1 MAKSPITQPS
11 FVAAIDEVT
20 SQEDHDD
27 DESLV
32 VNDSILS
39 LLNTQDPSDDDGEQH
54 QPSQQSQQALINF
67 SSILTPLSSLLQE
80 LPTTDHDFNEENDDD
95 EEQLENPP
103 PVPPAKLTLIL
114 LSIQRFSVD
123 QRFFSLFYSI
133 LSEQQQQPQ
142 QDQQAQEQELN
153 LSKLSIAYDLIV
165 SDGQRVMKMTLNPK
179 WNSEVMNG
187 ELSCGS
193 VIQIKRYHIVL
204 DELVIGGGSGI
215 VLVDELDRFNTA
227 DHSQQSALNEF
238 CLRTRSSLQSEIEQ
252 LLLEP
257 QVTNRHYY
265 LPMWDDD
272 NFDEEIVSGGAEE
285 SDDEQHGRTRCRAS
299 VPILT
304 PELQDSMEIDCEYLS
319 SIAPGSLAAEAMR
332 RGNKCTKQNVIGR
345 VHKKTQLNLWRDESN
360 AFPFS
365 FMLLLVDETLST
377 GVPVIIWNR
386 FALDYYHD
394 INVGDVLLIMNFDLK
409 PISDSDRFFLSAPPS
424 STITTTTSHQPNFV
438 KISVNPHRTTLYKVE
453 NALPEFAPLDYRV
466 SSIREMHALSDGT
479 LTNIAGVIVRLSMVL
494 RERVH
499 VEGND
504 TPWMTKA
511 GNSSAASNRPRFA
524 QYRYVTI
531 VDRSMK
537 YVHCKLYTNSRK
549 GVIDGLKVGQVIVL
563 TDMLISSACPSSWT
577 SQREFILQSTF
588 MTSIAIGNQYSAL
601 YMQETRDHID
611 LLQLFVEEKRNEFS
625 LLVQHEN
632 EFYALPQLRVATFS
646 FYQQL
651 FPKFKLDYFNH
662 MFDIADSLQH
672 REARTIAIQA
682 RVVSISQT
690 VTKKR
695 KMKTKTKRR
704 SKRPRL
710 NETDPITQS
719 MSDEEREEE
728 AEDVYEE
735 DHDGKEVNP
744 STASFTLLV
753 TDMNKT
759 RTVEFEL
766 NLWRLNNFRTIS
778 SATVEQT
785 STLGESQSQYTGSDF
800 TSLCKFF
807 GLPLDMPLP
816 ASDGDNDVVDQL
828 STISGTLKDQIFL
841 CCVQIVKLTEDVHY
855 WLSQA
860 YPVK

>member
-11 FVAAIDEVT
+11 FVAVIDGHADH
-20 SQEDHDD
+20 QENHDDD

-80 LPTTDHDFNEENDDD
+80 LPTTDHDFDEENDD
-95 EEQLENPP
+95 EEQQVENPP

-133 LSEQQQQPQ
+133 LSEQQQPQ

-165 SDGQRVMKMTLNPK
+165 SDGRRVMKMTLNPK

-204 DELVIGGGSGI
+204 DELVIGGGTGI
-215 VLVDELDRFNTA
+215 VLVDELDRFTTA

-238 CLRTRSSLQSEIEQ
+238 CLRIRSSLQSEIEQ

-409 PISDSDRFFLSAPPS
+409 PISDSDRFFLSAPAPA
-424 STITTTTSHQPNFV
+424 STITTTTTSNQPNFV

-479 LTNIAGVIVRLSMVL
+479 LINIAGVIVRLSMVL

-504 TPWMTKA
+504 TSWMTKA

-531 VDRSMK
+531 VDQSMK

-588 MTSIAIGNQYSAL
+588 MTSIATGNQYSAL
-601 YMQETRDHID
+601 YTQETRDHID

-625 LLVQHEN
+625 LLVQHEY

-646 FYQQL
+646 LYQQL
-651 FPKFKLDYFNH
+651 FPKYKLDYFNH
-662 MFDIADSLQH
+662 MFDIADSIQH

-682 RVVSISQT
+682 RVISISRT

-704 SKRPRL
+704 SKRQRL

-719 MSDEEREEE
+719 MSDEEE

-828 STISGTLKDQIFL
+828 STISGALKDQIFI
-841 CCVQIVKLTEDVHY
+841 CCVQIVKLTEDVQY
-855 WLSQA
+855 WLSQV